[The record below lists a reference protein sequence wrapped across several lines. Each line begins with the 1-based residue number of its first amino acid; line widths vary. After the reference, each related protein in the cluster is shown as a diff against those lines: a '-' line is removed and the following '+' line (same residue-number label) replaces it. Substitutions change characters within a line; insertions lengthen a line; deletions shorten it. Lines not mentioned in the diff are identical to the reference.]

1 MLLACNHCN
10 YLFESDKLV
19 DQCPDCGKYAVRE
32 ANENEIEEYSSRTTE
47 WEDGGDLI
55 ERKPI

>member
-32 ANENEIEEYSSRTTE
+32 AKENEIEEYSSRTTE

>member
-19 DQCPDCGKYAVRE
+19 DQCPDCGKFAVRE
-32 ANENEIEEYSSRTTE
+32 ANEIESEEFSSRVSE

>member
-32 ANENEIEEYSSRTTE
+32 ANENEIEEYSSRASE